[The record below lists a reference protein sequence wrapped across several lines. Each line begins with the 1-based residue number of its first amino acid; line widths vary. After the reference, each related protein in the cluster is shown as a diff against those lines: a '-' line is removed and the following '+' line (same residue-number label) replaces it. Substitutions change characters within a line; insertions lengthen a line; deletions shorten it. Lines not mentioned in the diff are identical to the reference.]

1 MIRFPTRGGRIIK
14 TGIAAFLTAFIC
26 DMLGWSP
33 AFAVITAIVTIE
45 PTVSDSIRKG
55 FVRFPA
61 SAIGAFYTVTFVS
74 IFGHAPITYA
84 LSAVL
89 TIATS
94 YKLKLHDG
102 LLVATLTAVAMVDAV
117 QGEFLASFGVRLGAT
132 TIGLLVSTAVNM
144 FVLPPDYTREIDS
157 RITRIQKNINALLGW
172 TGRHFT
178 DSDPDFAETVLGLTK
193 QTRKEIAQA
202 EALAHFQEKDNFHPF
217 VSHDQENLEWQM
229 EQLHRLE
236 QVVYHIENMMQT
248 PTTDLTWSEHE
259 RNMIVESI
267 ERLIERIGQ
276 KIFDHD
282 AHATEIL
289 QLTKRL
295 FAPTNDTTYDSIPSE
310 VILLYELIALYE
322 QIAKCYAN
330 EHPTES

>member
-26 DMLGWSP
+26 DALGWSP

-84 LSAVL
+84 LSAVF

-157 RITRIQKNINALLGW
+157 RITRIQKNIHALLSW

-178 DSDPDFAETVLGLTK
+178 DADPDFTKTVLGLTK

-236 QVVYHIENMMQT
+236 QVVYHIENMMHT
-248 PTTDLTWSEHE
+248 STTHLTWTKQDRE
-259 RNMIVESI
+259 MITESI
-267 ERLIERIGQ
+267 ERLILRIQ
-276 KIFDHD
+276 QTPFDHETHT
-282 AHATEIL
+282 AEVL
-289 QLTKRL
+289 QLTKQL
-295 FAPTNDTTYDSIPSE
+295 FAPTHTSTFETIPPE
-310 VILLYELIALYE
+310 MTLLYELIALYE
-322 QIAKCYAN
+322 QMAKCFEN
-330 EHPTES
+330 EHPTIS